1 MVHKGLIRFAGLFVL
16 CSVTSFANAG
26 QPPVACD
33 IARARYHLSSLP
45 TFELSFVNIGKKED
59 WLSDLALKLTP
70 NSGSSYWF
78 LFDAGSA
85 RYTNLVSTRDVTSKD
100 WSPST
105 GGSGGRPLGEMHYFS
120 WSHNFQFDERVP
132 KSGMHAPERIFLP
145 DLAEVMWYR
154 ASPRIDVPQGVFVLD
169 QCL

>member
-16 CSVTSFANAG
+16 CSVASFANAD

-45 TFELSFVNIGKKED
+45 TFELSFVNIGNKED

-70 NSGSSYWF
+70 SAGSSYWF

-105 GGSGGRPLGEMHYFS
+105 GGSGGRPLGEMHYFA
-120 WSHNFQFDERVP
+120 WSQTLNSMRRCPSPGCMPQN
-132 KSGMHAPERIFLP
+132 
-145 DLAEVMWYR
+145 
-154 ASPRIDVPQGVFVLD
+154 ASFFPT
-169 QCL
+169 